1 MRSPFSWLIVVVTII
16 CLGLADGGLA
26 RAQQPP
32 PMMKLDLVVTAGI
45 EEDARQTSTGF
56 CAVLPDEATT
66 LIVTRRAYVPETG
79 TMRPLW
85 MTVRPFVSTAYP
97 LVDRANVQGVVTLF
111 IPELGHGTC
120 FHFDYTV
127 PQAQAQGVAQSYKH
141 FGQVVTIEVR

>member
-1 MRSPFSWLIVVVTII
+1 MNTTGRWLIVVATLV
-16 CLGLADGGLA
+16 LFGVAGGGRA
-26 RAQQPP
+26 TAQQTP
-32 PMMKLDLVVTAGI
+32 PMMKIDLVVTAGI

-97 LVDRANVQGVVTLF
+97 LVDRANVQGAVTLF

-127 PQAQAQGVAQSYKH
+127 PQAQAQGVAQFYKH